1 MGRIDIIATDLD
13 GTLLTDDK
21 KISDINKKAMLAA
34 AQQGIYIVPA
44 TGRGLYT
51 LPQNIVELDC
61 IKYAVTSNGAS
72 IVDVKSREII
82 YKKHMSI
89 DTAMRVINMSFEM
102 GIMVEI
108 FTEGRAYTLRKYVGD
123 LEGYG
128 VNPKFIKW
136 YLDTRNV
143 VDDYSQ
149 VLKNDVTVENINLVF
164 NDLDKRV
171 EMRNTLRAD
180 SEIEVTNSLGNNI
193 EVGVKNWG
201 KGAALEVLTGM
212 LGSDMSR
219 VMCLGD
225 NENDIDMLK
234 RAGISIG
241 MSSGQDSVKKNVTFV
256 AKGNNDD
263 GFAEAVYKFAIDNE
277 IK

>member
-1 MGRIDIIATDLD
+1 MGKIDIIATDLD

-21 KISDINKKAMLAA
+21 RISDINRKAMYDA
-34 AQQGIYIVPA
+34 AQSGIYIVPA
-44 TGRGLYT
+44 TGRGLHT
-51 LPQNIVELDC
+51 LPEIVLELDC

-72 IVDVKSREII
+72 IVDMKSGETL
-82 YKKHMSI
+82 YKKQMSTE
-89 DTAMRVINMSFEM
+89 TAMRIINLSFKM
-102 GIMVEI
+102 GVMVEI
-108 FTEGRAYTLRKYVGD
+108 FTDGRAYTLKKYVDD
-123 LEGYG
+123 LAGYG
-128 VNPKFIKW
+128 VNPKFANW

-143 VDDYSQ
+143 VDDYSK
-149 VLKNDVTVENINLVF
+149 VLKNDTTVENINIIF

-171 EMRNTLRAD
+171 EMRDFLKKD
-180 SEIEVTNSLGNNI
+180 KDIEVTNSLGNNI
-193 EVGVKNWG
+193 EVGVKDWG
-201 KGAALEVLTGM
+201 KGAALEVLAKM

-241 MSSGQDSVKKNVTFV
+241 MSSGHESVRKNVTFV

-263 GFAEAVYKFAIDNE
+263 GFAEAVYKFAID
-277 IK
+277 KDR

>member
-1 MGRIDIIATDLD
+1 MGRVDIIATDLD

-21 KISDINKKAMLAA
+21 RISDINKKAMFDA
-34 AQQGIYIVPA
+34 AQRGIYIVPA
-44 TGRGLYT
+44 TGRALHT
-51 LPQNIVELDC
+51 MPQNVLELDC
-61 IKYAVTSNGAS
+61 IKYAVTSNGAA
-72 IVDVKSREII
+72 IVDVKSGETL
-82 YKKHMSI
+82 YKNQMSTN
-89 DTAMRVINMSFEM
+89 TALHVINQSLEL

-108 FTEGRAYTLRKYVGD
+108 FTDGRAYTLKKYIDDLVGF
-123 LEGYG
+123 G
-128 VNPKFIKW
+128 VNSRFVKW

-143 VDDYSQ
+143 VDDFCD
-149 VLKNDVTVENINLVF
+149 VLINDASVENINLIF

-171 EMRNTLRAD
+171 EMRKHLAAYP
-180 SEIEVTNSLGNNI
+180 EVELTNSLGNNI
-193 EVGVKNWG
+193 EVGVKNCG
-201 KGAALEVLTGM
+201 KGAALTVLAGM

-241 MSSGQDSVKKNVTFV
+241 MSSGQDSVKKNVTYV

-263 GFAEAVYKFAIDNE
+263 GFAEAVYKFAID
-277 IK
+277 KA

>member
-1 MGRIDIIATDLD
+1 MGRVDIIATDLD

-21 KISDINKKAMLAA
+21 RISDINKKAMFDA
-34 AQQGIYIVPA
+34 AQRGIYIVPA
-44 TGRGLYT
+44 TGRALHT
-51 LPQNIVELDC
+51 MPQNVLELDC
-61 IKYAVTSNGAS
+61 VKYAVTSNGAA
-72 IVDVKSREII
+72 IVDVKSGETL
-82 YKKHMSI
+82 YKNQMSI
-89 DTAMRVINMSFEM
+89 NTALHVINQSLEL

-108 FTEGRAYTLRKYVGD
+108 FTDGRAYTLKRYIDDLVGF
-123 LEGYG
+123 G
-128 VNPKFIKW
+128 VNSRFVKW

-143 VDDYSQ
+143 VDNFSN
-149 VLKNDVTVENINLVF
+149 LLINDATVENINLIF

-171 EMRNTLRAD
+171 EMRKWLAAYP
-180 SEIEVTNSLGNNI
+180 EVELTNSLGNNI
-193 EVGVKNWG
+193 EVGVKNCG
-201 KGAALEVLTGM
+201 KGAALTVLAEM

-241 MSSGQDSVKKNVTFV
+241 MSSGQDSVKENVTYV

-263 GFAEAVYKFAIDNE
+263 GFAEAVYKFAID
-277 IK
+277 KML